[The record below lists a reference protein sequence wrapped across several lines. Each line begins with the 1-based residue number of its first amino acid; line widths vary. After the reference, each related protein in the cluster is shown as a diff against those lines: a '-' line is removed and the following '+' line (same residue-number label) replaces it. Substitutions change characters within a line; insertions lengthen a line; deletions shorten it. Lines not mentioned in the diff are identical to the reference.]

1 MTIESQADMVGMMRI
16 GKVVGMTLQ
25 KMKDALR
32 PGMTT
37 EELDAI
43 GAEFLKAEGAHSA
56 PIVTYKFPG
65 TTCISIDDEAAHGIP
80 GDRVIQVGDLVN
92 IDVSAEMDGYFADTG
107 ASVPMLPVTSLKQKL
122 ADCAHTALEKG
133 IEAATAGRP
142 IYEIGRAMEAQAR
155 SCGFTT
161 IRDLPGHGIG
171 HKLHDTPSIPGFYT
185 KRARQVMT
193 EGMVFTIEP
202 FVSTHANRIETM
214 PDGWTL
220 KTPDGSLVAQYEHTV
235 IITRGRPVLVTAVSD
250 N

>member
-1 MTIESQADMVGMMRI
+1 MTIDSQADMVGMLRV

-37 EELDAI
+37 AELDAI
-43 GAEFLKAEGAHSA
+43 GAAFLKSEGARSA
-56 PIVTYKFPG
+56 PILTYKYPG
-65 TTCISIDDEAAHGIP
+65 STCISIDDEAAHGIP
-80 GDRVIQVGDLVN
+80 GKRVIQIGELVN
-92 IDVSAEMDGYFADTG
+92 IDVSAELDGYFADTG
-107 ASVPMLPVTSLKQKL
+107 ATVPMMPVSGLKQKL
-122 ADCAHTALEKG
+122 AACAQTALEKG
-133 IEAATAGRP
+133 IAVATAGQP

-171 HKLHDTPSIPGFYT
+171 KKLHDKPSVPGFYT
-185 KRARQVMT
+185 KRARDVMK

-202 FVSTHANRIETM
+202 FVSTKSNRIVTM
-214 PDGWTL
+214 SDGWTL

-235 IITRGRPVLVTAVSD
+235 IITKGRPILVTQV
-250 N
+250 